1 MVNSGSGILRRLARA
16 AATAALGVLLAMPLG
31 GLAAEL
37 DPQAA
42 SAGGPTV
49 LGTGSSFAAPALD
62 QWSQQV
68 NSLYGDTINYQTS
81 SSVIGLQDYA
91 QGQVNFAASE
101 IGYSTGQSAYLPQSP
116 FAPYQYLPDVAG
128 AICMMFNVQSTTG
141 AKITNLHLDA
151 PTILKIFSGQITTW
165 NNPAIAGLNP
175 GVALPS
181 APLSAVIR
189 SDPAGE
195 NYIMSDYF
203 STLYSSDWNAFTGTM
218 GTPSGPQAIWP
229 QPSNGQGGQHGIYN
243 VNVFIAKSGSDAA
256 SQYVADTPNTIT
268 YVETAYAIEH
278 NEPCA
283 GIENP
288 AGNFVQPSEQG
299 DAIALTQDQLEPDLE
314 QILTG
319 VFLNPN
325 PLSYPISAYSYLI
338 MQESG
343 QPAAPIGAV
352 LGQFVQ
358 FVACR
363 GQDAAGQL
371 GYSPIPPNLV
381 EDDFAAVNRLNGAAQ
396 LPTPTASNCPNPYL
410 TGQLSLPGE
419 PIQLGNPGAPGST
432 TGGVGGTGSTGGG
445 AASGATAATGA
456 GAAGSASSAATQ
468 AAIAAAA
475 AHAAALAA
483 LAKAHAGDAQVP
495 GAALVSEVGRLLSL
509 PFSTGLIWLWVLALV
524 GLFAVVP
531 AVLAGIGR
539 RRHRSASGEVKT

>member
-1 MVNSGSGILRRLARA
+1 M
-16 AATAALGVLLAMPLG
+16 LLAIPVG
-31 GLAAEL
+31 GLLAEL

-42 SAGGPTV
+42 LAGGPTV

-116 FAPYQYLPDVAG
+116 YAPYQYLPDVAG

-141 AKITNLHLDA
+141 AKITDLHLDA
-151 PTILKIFSGQITTW
+151 PTILKIFSGQINTW
-165 NNPAIAGLNP
+165 NNPDIVRLNP
-175 GVALPS
+175 GAALPS

-203 STLYSSDWNAFTGTM
+203 STLYASDWNAFTGTM

-256 SQYVADTPNTIT
+256 SQYVADTVNTIT

-283 GIENP
+283 AVENP
-288 AGNFVQPSEQG
+288 AGAFVQPSEQG

-381 EDDFAAVNRLNGAAQ
+381 EDDFAAVDRLNGAAQ
-396 LPTPTASNCPNPYL
+396 LPTPTAANCPNPYL

-432 TGGVGGTGSTGGG
+432 TGGVVSGTGPTGGG
-445 AASGATAATGA
+445 AAAGATAPSAAGGTSGA
-456 GAAGSASSAATQ
+456 GAAGSSSTSSAATQ

-475 AHAAALAA
+475 AHAAAVAA
-483 LAKAHAGDAQVP
+483 RAKAHAGDVQVP
-495 GAALVSEVGRLLSL
+495 GAALVSEVGRLLAL

-531 AVLAGIGR
+531 AVIAGIGR
-539 RRHRSASGEVKT
+539 RRRRSGAGEAKT